1 MASYYWE
8 LSFFMVEDDS
18 KEEIQ
23 NKLETAYKKLN
34 DIRKPEGQNDLSNN
48 KGNLFGTIL
57 KNTYDIIADELSFM
71 LWIDNENNEY
81 ELIND
86 INNSSFASSTCSF

>member
-1 MASYYWE
+1 MGTII
-8 LSFFMVEDDS
+8 FMVEDDS

-48 KGNLFGTIL
+48 KGNLFGTITKKYL
-57 KNTYDIIADELSFM
+57 RYH
-71 LWIDNENNEY
+71 
-81 ELIND
+81 
-86 INNSSFASSTCSF
+86 C